1 MRGVS
6 MGGFEAAKAGLE
18 SGDLDGSSVK
28 CFTRYSGWYACMSM
42 RLHPCSAPLLWKD
55 ELQVNR

>member
-18 SGDLDGSSVK
+18 SGELAGSEVK
-28 CFTRYSGWYACMSM
+28 CFTRYSGWYVDIS
-42 RLHPCSAPLLWKD
+42 
-55 ELQVNR
+55 